1 MFYSDNFKHIH
12 IHNPKTGGKSLMF
25 TIVANKNNIGW
36 NRNFAMHLT
45 LPEIESKYKDF
56 YDEIKN
62 YYKTIV
68 VRNPWSHAVS
78 FYYHALDTN
87 RFYKENFF
95 SVKNFVKMNDKEKQN
110 IDLSFESFV
119 NNGYQKYIQ
128 EIYHKETDSLKFD
141 KIFKYENWEEII
153 EFFQKT
159 YDTDMSKTFNH
170 HSREKIQTVN
180 SIEILTDY
188 RKLYNTKTIDKIA
201 SLSKDIIEKY
211 NYKFE

>member
-36 NRNFAMHLT
+36 KRNFGMHLT

-78 FYYHALDTN
+78 FYYHALSTN
-87 RFYKENFF
+87 RFYRENFF

-128 EIYHKETDSLKFD
+128 ERYHKETDSLKFD

>member
-1 MFYSDNFKHIH
+1 MIYSNKYRHLH

-25 TIVANKNNIGW
+25 TIMLNKDWI
-36 NRNFAMHLT
+36 RDYPMHIT
-45 LPEIESKYKDF
+45 LPEIEKNHPLFYNKVKD
-56 YDEIKN
+56 YNKS
-62 YYKTIV
+62 IV

-78 FYYHALDTN
+78 FYYHALDKH

-95 SVKNFVKMNDKEKQN
+95 SLKNFIKMNDKEKEK

-119 NNGYQKYIQ
+119 NNGYQNYIQ
-128 EIYHKETDSLKFD
+128 EIYHKETDSLKFNNV
-141 KIFKYENWEEII
+141 FKYENWEEII

-159 YDTDMSKTFNH
+159 YNMDMSNTFYY

-180 SIEILTDY
+180 SIEILSDY
-188 RKLYNTKTIDKIA
+188 RKLYNTKTIDKI
-201 SLSKDIIEKY
+201 SLLSKDIIENY

>member
-1 MFYSDNFKHIH
+1 MFYSDIHNHLH

-25 TIVANKNNIGW
+25 TVLSNKGW
-36 NRNFAMHLT
+36 VRDYSMHLT
-45 LPEIESKYKDF
+45 LPEIERQHPIF
-56 YDEIKN
+56 YNKVKN
-62 YYKTIV
+62 YTKSFV

-95 SVKNFVKMNDKEKQN
+95 SVNNFVKMNDKEKQN
-110 IDLSFESFV
+110 IDLSFDSFV
-119 NNGYQKYIQ
+119 NNGYQRYIQ
-128 EIYHKETDSLKFD
+128 EMYLKETDNLKFN
-141 KIFKYENWEEII
+141 KVFKYENWEEII
-153 EFFQKT
+153 EFFQRT
-159 YDTDMSKTFNH
+159 YDMDMSKTFNH

-188 RKLYNTKTIDKIA
+188 RKLYSTNTIDKIA